1 MLASLTAPRGGARS
15 LGAARRE
22 RLVISNGLS
31 SLLWFVAII
40 AMIPVALWLL
50 KRTPMGGGASGN
62 GVMRSVA
69 ALPLSQN
76 QRIVTVEVGQGD
88 ERRWLVLGVTAQ
100 SITTL
105 HTMAPQAEAAA
116 SVTPAMPPFAQ
127 LLGKLRQDKGAVGE
141 R

>member
-1 MLASLTAPRGGARS
+1 M
-15 LGAARRE
+15 
-22 RLVISNGLS
+22 ISNGLS

-50 KRTPMGGGASGN
+50 KRTPAGAMLGGASGR

-69 ALPLSQN
+69 ALPLSAS
-76 QRIVTVEVGQGD
+76 QRIVTVEIGQGID
-88 ERRWLVLGVTAQ
+88 RRWLVLGVTAQ

-105 HTMAPQAEAAA
+105 HTMAPQAEAVAGAA
-116 SVTPAMPPFAQ
+116 PSTPPFAQ
-127 LLGKLRQDKGAVGE
+127 LLSKLRQDKGAVGE